1 MSTVTT
7 PPFEAKPFLTAILA
21 LCVLIAPIQASP
33 SHSARPLSGLP
44 TAQDADSRAA
54 LPPPESPPALTSAKI
69 QKLGRSIK
77 KLTSKKTKARLLAE
91 EDILEFGRGAIPV
104 LIEEAVTTSPYKQL
118 SVQRCLIALADLR
131 DWDLVEATL
140 DSPQVALRRFA
151 ARKAGELQLEHLIER
166 LIPLLEDEDSEV
178 RLEAAVTLARLGSE
192 SSLGALAQAYTQ
204 IFRLEQ
210 DDEAD
215 QSDEAVES
223 LLDAGVR
230 IRACLPGLA
239 EVGNHANLIARLKS
253 DPKLEKT
260 NPDEAALNRQSA
272 IAMLLTI
279 GDGAAIAG
287 ISRALDDT
295 HNVVQRDAINAL
307 RELLEDQPP
316 FSGGSIFQ
324 QINEVK
330 RLKGVLAQ
338 SR

>member
-7 PPFEAKPFLTAILA
+7 TPSGAKPFLTTILA
-21 LCVLIAPIQASP
+21 LCVLIAPTQASP
-33 SHSARPLSGLP
+33 STGARALSGPP
-44 TAQDADSRAA
+44 TAQDEDPRAA
-54 LPPPESPPALTSAKI
+54 LPTPEPPPALTSAKI

-104 LIEEAVTTSPYKQL
+104 LVKEAATTSPYKQL

-131 DWDLVEATL
+131 DWDLVEAKL
-140 DSPQVALRRFA
+140 ESPQVALRRFA
-151 ARKAGELQLEHLIER
+151 ARKAGELQLEHLIET
-166 LIPLLEDEDSEV
+166 LELLLEDADSEV
-178 RLEAAVTLARLGSE
+178 RLEAAVALASLGSE
-192 SSLGALAQAYTQ
+192 TSLGALAEAYTQ

-210 DDEAD
+210 DEDTNR
-215 QSDEAVES
+215 SDETLEAS
-223 LLDAGVR
+223 LQVGVR
-230 IRACLPGLA
+230 IRASLPGLA
-239 EVGNHANLIARLKS
+239 GLGNHATLIARLKS
-253 DPKLEKT
+253 DPALEKT
-260 NPDEAALNRQSA
+260 NPEKAALDRQSA
-272 IAMLLTI
+272 IAMLMTI
-279 GDGAAIAG
+279 GDEAAIAG

-307 RELLEDQPP
+307 RHLLEDQPP

-330 RLKGVLAQ
+330 RLKEALAR